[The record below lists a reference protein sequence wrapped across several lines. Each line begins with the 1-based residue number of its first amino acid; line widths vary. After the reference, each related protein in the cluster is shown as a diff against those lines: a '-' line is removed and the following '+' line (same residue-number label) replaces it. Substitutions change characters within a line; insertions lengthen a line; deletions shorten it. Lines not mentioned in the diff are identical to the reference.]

1 MTRVHVI
8 LLSYDPGELIHA
20 VFIIYVVCTPFT
32 ALVFTHVTLS
42 LAEKEAE
49 AARTF
54 AQLQD
59 ELRQVEA
66 PSRPRNMQEK
76 IRRKSSFFLI
86 EFQPNEE
93 RENVKSNKRQI
104 ADLKLAFTEFYLSLV
119 LIQNYQVQ

>member
-1 MTRVHVI
+1 MC
-8 LLSYDPGELIHA
+8 
-20 VFIIYVVCTPFT
+20 FF
-32 ALVFTHVTLS
+32 
-42 LAEKEAE
+42 AEKEAE

-76 IRRKSSFFLI
+76 LRRKSSFFLA
-86 EFQPNEE
+86 EFQDSEQ
-93 RENVKSNKRQI
+93 RETFKSNKRKI

-119 LIQNYQVQ
+119 LIQNYQVRI

>member
-1 MTRVHVI
+1 M
-8 LLSYDPGELIHA
+8 LCSLYM
-20 VFIIYVVCTPFT
+20 YPFK
-32 ALVFTHVTLS
+32 ALVFTHVALL